1 VPRVPR
7 RFRAATTPRR
17 RHNNEGDK
25 PMHQPADGPHA
36 PRTDGAPH
44 GADASAPWYRSLDRQ
59 QWTALAASNLG
70 WFFDGYETYALIL
83 TVGVAL
89 GQLLDPA
96 LHAQI
101 PFYAGL
107 VIALTLLGWGIGGL
121 IGGVLTDYIGR
132 KRMMIVAILA
142 YSLTTGL
149 SAFAWDWTSFAALRF
164 VVGLAMGS
172 EWATGTAMTAEMWP
186 GRHRG
191 KGAGLM
197 QCGLGTGFFVASL
210 VWLFMSGTGQH
221 AWRYMYLIGVLPGL
235 ATLWMRAGIP
245 ESEQWQRVAHQR
257 RATRAKQLAGAA
269 LEGRDAAL
277 ARFTLVDLFAAPE
290 LRRRTVIAVLMS
302 LTTTLGWWGI
312 STWVPP
318 YVGSVAA
325 RAGLPA
331 AAWASYAG
339 MAYNVGAIAGYVGL
353 GFLADAY
360 GRKRITFLFFA
371 MAFVLTPVLF
381 IWTHGAPL
389 LLAVA
394 CVTGFFSLGQYTWM
408 PTWLPELYPTHVR
421 GTAIAFCFNVP
432 RFLAWSGPL
441 VAGTLIARFGG
452 YGHAAVTVG
461 FIYLLGLV
469 LVPFL
474 PETRGKP
481 LPETL

>member
-1 VPRVPR
+1 MQQPVERPGGGATEV
-7 RFRAATTPRR
+7 RALS
-17 RHNNEGDK
+17 G
-25 PMHQPADGPHA
+25 Q
-36 PRTDGAPH
+36 APH
-44 GADASAPWYRSLDRQ
+44 RTEPGVVWYRSINRQ
-59 QWTALAASNLG
+59 QWSALLASNLG

-83 TVGVAL
+83 TVGGAL

-96 LHAQI
+96 MHAQI

-107 VIALTLLGWGIGGL
+107 VIALTLLGWGLGGL

-132 KRMMIVAILA
+132 KRMMMVAILA

-149 SAFAWDWTSFAALRF
+149 SAFSWNWESFAALRF
-164 VVGLAMGS
+164 IVGLAMGS
-172 EWATGTAMTAEMWP
+172 EWATGTAMTAEIWP
-186 GRHRG
+186 DRHRG

-197 QCGLGTGFFVASL
+197 QCGLGTGFFIASF
-210 VWLFMSGTGQH
+210 VWLFMSGVGQH

-245 ESEQWQRVAHQR
+245 ESEQWQRVDKDR
-257 RATRAKQLAGAA
+257 RETLARKRSGVA
-269 LEGRDAAL
+269 LDEHEQAL
-277 ARFTLVDLFAAPE
+277 TRFTLIDLFAVPE
-290 LRRRTVIAVLMS
+290 LRRRTLIAVLMS
-302 LTTTLGWWGI
+302 LSTTLGWWGI

-318 YVGSVAA
+318 YIGSVALH
-325 RAGLPA
+325 AGLSA
-331 AAWASYAG
+331 SRWASFAG
-339 MAYNVGAIAGYVGL
+339 MAYNAGAIAGYIGL

-360 GRKRITFLFFA
+360 GRKRVTFLFFA
-371 MAFVLTPVLF
+371 MAFLLTPVLF
-381 IWTHGAPL
+381 MWTHDIGL

-408 PTWLPELYPTHVR
+408 PTWLPELYPTRIR

-441 VAGTLIARFGG
+441 VAGTLISRFGG

-461 FIYLLGLV
+461 FIYLVGLV
-469 LVPFL
+469 LAPFL

-481 LPETL
+481 LPENI